1 MPAKVR
7 IHGIDLARAIAVLGM
22 ISAHLSSAEGETAP
36 GQLMISVTD
45 SLPSALFAVL
55 AGVSLSLMGTG
66 PAREGGQALATN
78 RHRLLVRGL
87 VVIGIGVV
95 LLITQMSILVV
106 LIPLGAAMILL
117 VPAIRARTS
126 TLVTLAVS
134 FLLAGP
140 AAQVLFPGAME
151 QSSLFGGSYPLL
163 AWLGYVTIG
172 ILLHRL
178 LIPASVVAQVV
189 VLVTG
194 TVGTFFGIWLR
205 DVLGMLGTD
214 PAGTAQT
221 YSSDPVALNT
231 APVLLDPA
239 AYTFLSPEGHS
250 GGLVD
255 QLACIAASLA
265 VIAAS
270 LLLTRSAAITRVLY
284 PLRATGSMGLSV
296 YVIHVVTA
304 SMVMG
309 GFTGGM
315 IPYEIIVE
323 DYVFGA
329 AYPVALAITI
339 VVAIVAA
346 SLWKLQFR
354 RGPLET
360 VVNRLIDSAASR
372 EIPAL
377 VTRTPG
383 TVDTSVR

>member
-22 ISAHLSSAEGETAP
+22 IYAHLSSSEGETAP

-55 AGVSLSLMGTG
+55 AGVSLSIMGAG
-66 PAREGGQALATN
+66 PAREGGQVLATN

-87 VVIGIGVV
+87 LVIGLGVL

-126 TLVTLAVS
+126 TLIALTVT

-151 QSSLFGGSYPLL
+151 QSTLFGGSYPLL
-163 AWLGYVTIG
+163 AWLGYVTTG

-178 LIPASVVAQVV
+178 LVSASVVAQVV

-194 TVGTFFGIWLR
+194 AVGTFLGIWLR
-205 DVLGMLGTD
+205 DVLGMFEPDQTGM
-214 PAGTAQT
+214 AQT
-221 YSSDPVALNT
+221 YSSDPTVMNT
-231 APVLLDPA
+231 APVLLDPV

-250 GGLVD
+250 GGLID
-255 QLACIAASLA
+255 QLACISASLA

-270 LLLTRSAAITRVLY
+270 LLLTRSDAVTRVLY

-296 YVIHVVTA
+296 YVIHVLTA

-329 AYPVALAITI
+329 AYPVALTITL

-346 SLWKLQFR
+346 TLWKLKFR
-354 RGPLET
+354 RGPLEA
-360 VVNRLIDSAASR
+360 VVNRMIDAATSR

-377 VTRTPG
+377 TTRTAA
-383 TVDTSVR
+383 TTDTGFR